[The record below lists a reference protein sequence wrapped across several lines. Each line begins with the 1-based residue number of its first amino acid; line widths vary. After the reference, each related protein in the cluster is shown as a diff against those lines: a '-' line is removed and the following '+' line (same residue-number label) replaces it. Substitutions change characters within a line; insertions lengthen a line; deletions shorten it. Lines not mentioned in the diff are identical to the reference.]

1 LSGNIMTHLEETWL
15 QEEEDPEVLLK
26 EQATQT
32 AMQVEGRNSIAELA
46 ERRAAERGDQ
56 SSEDAEDGINNDD
69 FDDDVQVEYVRD

>member
-1 LSGNIMTHLEETWL
+1 MNHLEEIWL

-46 ERRAAERGDQ
+46 ERRAAEREGQ
-56 SSEDAEDGINNDD
+56 SELAEDGINDD
-69 FDDDVQVEYVRD
+69 DLDDDVQVEYVRD

>member
-1 LSGNIMTHLEETWL
+1 MTHLEETWL

-56 SSEDAEDGINNDD
+56 LSEDAEDGINNDD
-69 FDDDVQVEYVRD
+69 FDDDVKVEYVRD